1 MKLNPTYSSG
11 DINFIHDEAQIF
23 VESIINNIDENIT
36 PTKGYDGDYHWIYL
50 TVNKSNGF
58 FYIGKKTARHGSATT
73 PLKNYYGSG
82 VKILDAIKKE
92 GKDNFLRYILK
103 FYPTQW
109 EAWNAE
115 ASILTDQ
122 VLSRFSEDLECMYNL
137 QTGGLRGVK
146 KNAFIY
152 SKRSAE
158 MKIKKQKRDEEAKE
172 SLERFLKLNPILQ
185 KVKLLD

>member
-1 MKLNPTYSSG
+1 
-11 DINFIHDEAQIF
+11 
-23 VESIINNIDENIT
+23 
-36 PTKGYDGDYHWIYL
+36 
-50 TVNKSNGF
+50 
-58 FYIGKKTARHGSATT
+58 
-73 PLKNYYGSG
+73 
-82 VKILDAIKKE
+82 
-92 GKDNFLRYILK
+92 
-103 FYPTQW
+103 
-109 EAWNAE
+109 
-115 ASILTDQ
+115 
-122 VLSRFSEDLECMYNL
+122 L